1 MLAKSFKI
9 VGLILN
15 ILGVVLIYVWLMPNT
30 FSPDG
35 STASDRVDAA
45 RRQKGLYRFV
55 SGLGLVLI
63 LVGFALQ
70 LAAAAIE
77 TP

>member
-1 MLAKSFKI
+1 MLAKWFKI
-9 VGLILN
+9 AGLVLN

-30 FSPDG
+30 LSPDR
-35 STASDRVDAA
+35 STVSDRVDAVQ
-45 RRQKGLYRFV
+45 RQNGLYRFV
-55 SGLGLVLI
+55 SGLGLILI